1 MLISDMTVEVGSAK
15 GESPSEEEIVGEKD
29 IEELSGGKGKERE
42 KEKEKMSDRYNEDD
56 ADVTLLSSDGMIFK
70 VHSFLLVRA
79 S

>member
-15 GESPSEEEIVGEKD
+15 GESSSEEEIIGEKD
-29 IEELSGGKGKERE
+29 IEEVSGEEGKVTE
-42 KEKEKMSDRYNEDD
+42 KVSDRYNEED
-56 ADVTLLSSDGMIFK
+56 ADVILVYSDGMIFK